1 MPLYET
7 SCHLC
12 SQKTMHNA
20 VDEAGA
26 EEKHRAL
33 DSHKEAQSQ
42 FDALLKQ
49 INQNKAKRAEF
60 KHGKDH
66 ND

>member
-7 SCHLC
+7 GCHLC
-12 SQKTMHNA
+12 NQKTLHNA

-42 FDALLKQ
+42 FDALIKQ
-49 INQNKAKRAEF
+49 NEAKRAEF

>member
-1 MPLYET
+1 
-7 SCHLC
+7 
-12 SQKTMHNA
+12 MHNA

-42 FDALLKQ
+42 FDGIMK
-49 INQNKAKRAEF
+49 KYEDKRAEF
-60 KHGKDH
+60 EHGKDH

>member
-7 SCHLC
+7 SCGLC

-42 FDALLKQ
+42 FDGIMK
-49 INQNKAKRAEF
+49 KYEDKRAEF
-60 KHGKDH
+60 EHGKDH